1 MKNLLRL
8 AAAAAL
14 LLTSGPALAQSRAA
28 TRSGLTSAGV
38 LLGFEDFGGDTGLA
52 LRGDVL
58 LLPTRLAPKAS
69 VGLVLSLGYSRFSE
83 SAYHSWDG
91 TDWDWTTN
99 ILKFTPAARFAFDV
113 APRFGLYADAG
124 LGLHYAS
131 MSWEW
136 HDRFGPLSADDSV
149 SDVGLHMRFA
159 GGAQFQIS
167 PGFDLGAEIGLNP
180 YFGDFEDNSLTVMM
194 SAMFRM

>member
-8 AAAAAL
+8 AIAAAL
-14 LLTSGPALAQSRAA
+14 LVLSGPALAQSRAA
-28 TRSGLTSAGV
+28 PRSGLTSAGV
-38 LLGFEDFGGDTGLA
+38 LVGFEDFGGDTGLA

-58 LLPTRLAPKAS
+58 LLPTRIAPRAS
-69 VGLVLSLGYSRFSE
+69 VGLVLSLGYSHFGE
-83 SAYHSWDG
+83 SYYQAWDG
-91 TDWDWTTN
+91 TDWDWSTN
-99 ILKFTPAARFAFDV
+99 ILKFTPAARFGFDV

-124 LGLHYAS
+124 LGLHYAAW
-131 MSWEW
+131 SWEW
-136 HDRFGPLSADDSV
+136 HDRFSPARADASA
-149 SDVGLHMRFA
+149 SDIGLHMRFA

-180 YFGDFEDNSLTVMM
+180 YFGDLDENSLTVML